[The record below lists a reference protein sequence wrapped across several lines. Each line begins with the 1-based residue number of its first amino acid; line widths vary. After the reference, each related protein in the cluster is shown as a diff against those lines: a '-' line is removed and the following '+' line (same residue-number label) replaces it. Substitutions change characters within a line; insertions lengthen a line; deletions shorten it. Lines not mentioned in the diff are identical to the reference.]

1 MIYERRSALSANVI
15 DVRGK
20 RRTTFVSSSDDVGF
34 WRWLPIVLGVIYL
47 KVGALIETALIFGST
62 CMSIYVILNSRY
74 TKSRKLFD
82 RFVVKLTTEMALE

>member
-47 KVGALIETALIFGST
+47 KVGALIETALILGIT
-62 CMSIYVILNSRY
+62 CMSICYLKLEVHE
-74 TKSRKLFD
+74 KS
-82 RFVVKLTTEMALE
+82 